1 MRQAELQSLLAPI
14 LPKGTRVTKATHLTD
29 LWAGYGHIYRI
40 HVEHPPSSSSTRLDD
55 TYIVKY
61 IRPPPQQ
68 SAYDEGHARKM
79 LSYRVE
85 GNFYR
90 HFAHIVAAE
99 ELSVPALF
107 ASADDAGEGGEL
119 LVLEDI
125 SIRFPVLTER
135 RGTLDPAQIRK
146 SLEWLANFH
155 ARSWNI
161 TRRSDLHSFC
171 PEPSAA
177 ANWLGSGLWKQ
188 GGYHYLSTRQQELSS
203 ISPTSHWGS
212 LGLHAN
218 SDLPTAVDWC
228 LNNPASAS
236 SLSLI
241 HGDVKSANM
250 AFNTT
255 STRMA
260 MYDFQYVG
268 IGLGVQDLAK
278 FLTTSIPPHHLNQ
291 DGEETLLKTYH
302 DFLTQ
307 NLPRGAEYSFDQLQ
321 QDWELALVS
330 WTRFLAGWS
339 GGFWGNVDWLQQR
352 VERLLR
358 DQHWVESVL
367 NRWKTATHNLEKV
380 K

>member
-1 MRQAELQSLLAPI
+1 
-14 LPKGTRVTKATHLTD
+14 
-29 LWAGYGHIYRI
+29 
-40 HVEHPPSSSSTRLDD
+40 
-55 TYIVKY
+55 
-61 IRPPPQQ
+61 
-68 SAYDEGHARKM
+68 M

-90 HFAHIVAAE
+90 HFAHTVATE
-99 ELSVPALF
+99 GLSVPALF
-107 ASADDAGEGGEL
+107 ASADDAGEEGEL
-119 LVLEDI
+119 LILEDI

-135 RGTLDPAQIRK
+135 RGTLDSAQIRK

-161 TRRSDLHSFC
+161 TRRPDLHSFC
-171 PEPSAA
+171 PEPALAA
-177 ANWLGSGLWKQ
+177 DWLGSGLWKQ
-188 GGYHYLSTRQQELSS
+188 GGYHYLSTRREELAS
-203 ISPTSHWGS
+203 ISRTSRWGS
-212 LGLHAN
+212 LGLHAD

-228 LNNPASAS
+228 LNNPPTPS

-250 AFNTT
+250 AFNPT
-255 STRMA
+255 STCMA

-268 IGLGVQDLAK
+268 MGLGVQDLAK
-278 FLTTSIPPHHLNQ
+278 FLTTSIPPHHLTSR
-291 DGEETLLKTYH
+291 DGEESLLKTYH
-302 DFLTQ
+302 NFLSQ
-307 NLPRGAEYSFDQLQ
+307 NLPHGAEYSFDQLK

-339 GGFWGNVDWLQQR
+339 GGFWGNVDWLQHR

-358 DQHWVESVL
+358 DQKWVESVL
-367 NRWKTATHNLEKV
+367 KRWKTATQLEKV